1 MTLRRAIVLNKEK
14 FTVNKEPDTILIR
27 QKLKEHASKIKM
39 GLVNQTK
46 LITAGSELVRNLL
59 KYGGGGE
66 VTIEVISL
74 IAKTGVR
81 VTFSDKGP
89 GIADINQALQE
100 GFSTTR
106 SLGLGLPGAKKLV
119 NEFNIESEV
128 GNGTTVTIVKWK
140 DG

>member
-1 MTLRRAIVLNKEK
+1 MKRAIVLNKEK
-14 FTVNKEPDTILIR
+14 IKVNKEPDTILIR
-27 QKLKEHASKIKM
+27 QRLKENASKIKM

-66 VTIEVISL
+66 VTIEVISFL
-74 IAKTGVR
+74 PKVGIRAIFT
-81 VTFSDKGP
+81 DNGP
-89 GIADINQALQE
+89 GILDINKALQE

-119 NEFNIESEV
+119 SEFNIESEI
-128 GNGTTVTIVKWK
+128 GKGTTVTIVKWK